1 MTTAIHLR
9 SVEVE
14 APSGTKILRGV
25 ELSIEAGECVAL
37 IGKSGAGKSTTLRL
51 VNGLVVPSRGEV
63 VVEGATLADHDLV
76 QLRRRIGYV
85 IQQVGLL
92 PHLDVAANV
101 AIVPHLLGWDSKR
114 TSFRVDEVLALVGL
128 DPARFRARKPAALSG
143 GERQRVGVARALCG
157 GPSIMLMDEPFGAV
171 DPLVRA
177 ELQRDVDALRR
188 RLGTTVVLVTHDV
201 REAIVMSDR
210 IALLDEGRVVFLGS
224 PRALLAS
231 DHPVAQA
238 YAASLTAGQT
248 ALETR
253 LSVADEKPERAPAT
267 PPEKA
272 RGGAA

>member
-14 APSGTKILRGV
+14 APSGAAILRGV
-25 ELSIEAGECVAL
+25 ELTVEAGECIAL

-51 VNGLVVPSRGEV
+51 VNGLVTPSRGDV
-63 VVEGATLADHDLV
+63 SVEGKTLRDHDLV

-101 AIVPHLLGWDSKR
+101 GIVPRLLGWDGKR
-114 TSFRVDEVLALVGL
+114 IGARVDEVLALVGL
-128 DPARFRARKPAALSG
+128 DPARFRARRPSALSG
-143 GERQRVGVARALCG
+143 GERQRVGVARALAG
-157 GPSIMLMDEPFGAV
+157 GPSIVLMDEPFGAV

-201 REAIVMSDR
+201 REAIVMGDR
-210 IALLDEGRVVFLGS
+210 VALLDEGRVVFCGT
-224 PRALLAS
+224 PRALVAS
-231 DHPVAQA
+231 EHPVARA
-238 YAASLTAGQT
+238 YAESLTIAQA
-248 ALETR
+248 ALDTR
-253 LSVADEKPERAPAT
+253 LSAR
-267 PPEKA
+267 PPS
-272 RGGAA
+272 